1 MSSRREGL
9 SGPALAGILATL
21 AATSL
26 ALLSSPVLVLAAP
39 TSHSHHDAAARQEAE
54 ARHADGRLRPAKRS
68 HLQHLLAARLEP
80 SHPLLQELELERRQ
94 NNGGGTGTAVPTQSQ
109 NPGDPNS
116 RPGTALSVF
125 RRQATTVF
133 TNPTGVVTSTSPSST
148 NGGSGSNTGGGGG
161 GGGGGNNLLN
171 DANLPAP
178 FLAFAVAAIAL
189 FVLVVA
195 FVLLRIFVRNRR
207 LRRLGL
213 LPGDLSG
220 SRIVGP
226 AREIEDTLVPP
237 KLWEAKIADLEE
249 VQKLK
254 AARASPNEKVQD
266 WDGIM
271 PIAAAFPT
279 HLYVSLVP
287 DGSKAEDILNGATAP
302 MTETGGNQPAAEGG
316 ARSAARRGL
325 GRFLRKSEGVT
336 TDSNLWS
343 ATGSDPLNHPQ
354 GGPGNGGPA
363 SDEAALAARND
374 VPMPAAVNVTV
385 LIAMPSP
392 KTVVPSVKLPKSKKS
407 MVSFVSAASVS
418 KPSLIPAQLSTT
430 KVDEVDEEYTLDD
443 KGKTRRAPS
452 VRSVR
457 TAASATSFAE
467 ARREAFFKS
476 EAGHDDGDGE
486 GDAMPTADQRSEYGY
501 DREDDEEEE
510 LPELM
515 FGTASVPMYRDWAA
529 TAADPF
535 YSSSSATRTAGP
547 SSAATTTAPPVPVP
561 EDLIIPTRGDLLRL
575 LATARQVKERKKLV
589 AATAALEEAKTSL
602 GEDGAE
608 GEGEGEGEVE
618 GHHHPLEAL
627 QHAPGLHNA
636 GEVALEMGGERR
648 ERGAG
653 AGASS
658 TGAV

>member
-54 ARHADGRLRPAKRS
+54 ARHADGRIRPAKRS

-125 RRQATTVF
+125 TF
-133 TNPTGVVTSTSPSST
+133 II
-148 NGGSGSNTGGGGG
+148 
-161 GGGGGNNLLN
+161 
-171 DANLPAP
+171 
-178 FLAFAVAAIAL
+178 AIAL

-354 GGPGNGGPA
+354 GGPGNGGLA

-407 MVSFVSAASVS
+407 MVSFVSAASAS

-430 KVDEVDEEYTLDD
+430 KVYEVDEEYTLDD
-443 KGKTRRAPS
+443 KGKTRRTPS

-561 EDLIIPTRGDLLRL
+561 VPEDLIIPTRGDLLRL